1 MMPDVDGG
9 HCFLTA
15 LAPVR
20 IGEMTRPDGSVTSR
34 VQLLREE
41 LALIP
46 TAAQS
51 PVSVEGGMQSP
62 FVGSRRTHFLRLFII
77 DQPMWNGRVG
87 MDPLLARLRR
97 VDPLVH
103 QPVDVLRSPWLVLA
117 AEFDRNADPDRG
129 FDSWAEEI
137 WASAGAELK
146 AVFGHCHGFEAT
158 DGSGF
163 AAYLRRCRIE
173 TTMSFNDYWPGRPP
187 LKGWTLKG
195 MGLRGLAAGIAIA
208 ALVALILH
216 VAGLSLWWTAPA
228 LPVALGLGLGLAVA
242 RAAHNGRRPLPP
254 APDSDLPAILKAL
267 YVQQRFAFL
276 AESVQGLSEDGL
288 HAAFAAFLADVRPS
302 DIDRPT
308 QPPGVIRSDGVQLS
322 ARPIADFRAP
332 SL

>member
-1 MMPDVDGG
+1 MPDIDGG

-15 LAPVR
+15 FAPVR
-20 IGEMTRPDGSVTSR
+20 IAERTRPDGSVTSC

-62 FVGSRRTHFLRLFII
+62 FAGSRRTHFLRLFII

-87 MDPLLARLRR
+87 MDPLIARLRR

-103 QPVDVLRSPWLVLA
+103 QPVDMLRSPWLVLS
-117 AEFDRNADPDRG
+117 AEFDRNDHPDHG

-137 WASAGAELK
+137 WASAAAELK
-146 AVFGHCHGFEAT
+146 AVFAHCHGFEAS
-158 DGSGF
+158 DGPGF

-187 LKGWTLKG
+187 LKGWTLTG
-195 MGLRGLAAGIAIA
+195 LGLRGLAAGIAIA
-208 ALVALILH
+208 ALAALILH
-216 VAGLSLWWTAPA
+216 IAGLSLWWLAAA
-228 LPVALGLGLGLAVA
+228 LPVALALGLVLAIA
-242 RAAHNGRRPLPP
+242 RAAHMGRKPLPP

-267 YVQQRFAFL
+267 HVQQRFAFL
-276 AESVQGLSEDGL
+276 AESAQGLSEDGL
-288 HAAFAAFLADVRPS
+288 HAAFAAFLADVRPG
-302 DIDRPT
+302 DLAHPT

-322 ARPIADFRAP
+322 ARPIADFRAAA
-332 SL
+332 L